1 LNCSLFSHFPPLDLK
16 KFLQHEIVDKSLK
29 EQLAVADAKLG
40 GIIKEKLGIACV
52 HDNSVNELLRGIRT
66 QLNNLITGLPEN
78 EMKAMVLGLSHSLSR
93 YKLKFSPDKVDVMI
107 IQAICKQI
115 PLSSLFMFMC
125 AHFSFLFLFSIF
137 FFFSFFF

>member
-1 LNCSLFSHFPPLDLK
+1 LKDLK
-16 KFLQHEIVDKSLK
+16 KFLQTEVVDKNLK
-29 EQLAVADAKLG
+29 EQLAVGDSKLG

-52 HDNSVNELLRGIRT
+52 ADNSVNELLRGIRT

-107 IQAICKQI
+107 IQAICKQNNI
-115 PLSSLFMFMC
+115 FFLVHFFFFALFFSLLIV
-125 AHFSFLFLFSIF
+125 FSFLY
-137 FFFSFFF
+137 